1 MTSLYELSGQYLAL
15 SELADDPNMPPEALQ
30 DSLEGLEGAIEVK
43 AQALLQVVAGM
54 EGDTGAIDA
63 EIKRLQT
70 RKSVITNRANRL
82 RQYLFENMQATGISK
97 ISCPLFAITLAK
109 GRPMVEVIDAEL
121 IPDNYIKTT
130 VTKSPIKADIL
141 KALKAGESVPGC
153 ALGESKQSLRIR

>member
-15 SELADDPNMPPEALQ
+15 AELADDPNMPPEALQ

-63 EIKRLQT
+63 EIKRLQE
-70 RKSVITNRANRL
+70 RKRVIENRANRL
-82 RQYLFENMQATGISK
+82 RQYLFDNMQATGISK

-109 GRPMVEVIDAEL
+109 GRPVVVIDDADQ
-121 IPDNYIKTT
+121 IPEQYIKTT
-130 VTKSPIKADIL
+130 VTKTPIKAEIP
-141 KALKAGESVPGC
+141 KALKAGEAVPGC
-153 ALGESKQSLRIR
+153 YLGESKQSLRIR